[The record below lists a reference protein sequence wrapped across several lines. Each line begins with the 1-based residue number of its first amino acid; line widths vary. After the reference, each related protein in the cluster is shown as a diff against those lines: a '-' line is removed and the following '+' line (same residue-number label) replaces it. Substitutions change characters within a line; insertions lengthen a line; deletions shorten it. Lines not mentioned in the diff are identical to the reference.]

1 MLSVLNIV
9 RDRLPDRSRRHCLV
23 LEVAPSGLHHSFVFS
38 DIPSQRC
45 KIRDECFVYATVG
58 LNMGMKSAHRLS
70 SFADAKCKYTYGLAI
85 TSHSSQDEYTREGNQ
100 MGQT

>member
-23 LEVAPSGLHHSFVFS
+23 LEIAPSGLHHSFVFS
-38 DIPSQRC
+38 DIPPQRC
-45 KIRDECFVYATVG
+45 KIRDECSVYATIG
-58 LNMGMKSAHRLS
+58 RNMGMKSAHRLS
-70 SFADAKCKYTYGLAI
+70 NLADAKCKYTYGLAI
-85 TSHSSQDEYTREGNQ
+85 TFHSCQDDYTREGNQ